1 MAGNNIKGIT
11 VSING
16 DTAPLDKALKGVNK
30 TSTDLQ
36 AQLKQVNYQLKFDP
50 GNTVLLQQKQELL
63 AKSVSGTSEKL
74 KALKTAES
82 QAQAQF
88 AKGDISEKQYQALQR
103 EVIKTESQLKN
114 LEAQAKKSNVALAK
128 ISEVSDKISKGATK
142 VGQTTAPATIA
153 VVALGGAAV
162 KAGSDYIESLNKVD
176 VAFGGSAKGVENFS
190 KTTLD
195 SFGIAAGTA
204 LDMASNYG
212 DMATSMGLPQA
223 AAAKMSEKLVGL
235 GGDLASF
242 KNISI
247 DEANTALES
256 VFTGETESL
265 KKLGIVMTQQ
275 NLQEFAASK
284 GIKTKIADMTQ
295 QELVQLRYNY
305 VMDKT
310 KSAQGD
316 FARTSDG
323 AANSM
328 RVASESAKEASASIG
343 IILAPLVAKAAQ
355 YVANLAKSF
364 SGLSEGTKKTILII
378 LAIVAAI
385 APLAFLIS
393 GIATAVGAVVA
404 VIGFIGAPV
413 AIAIAVIAALVVGFM
428 YLWNN
433 CAGFKAFWI
442 DLWNNIKTITKTVV
456 DALVGFFTVTIPA
469 AWNGLKAFFTGIPA
483 WFSNLWTTVK
493 TGTTNAWNTIKT
505 SISGILNGIKTILST
520 IWTAIVNVVMAILN
534 PFIQGV
540 INIFNSLK
548 GGLTTVFNGLKTFF
562 TGVWNAI
569 KLIFLGPILL
579 ICDLVTG
586 NFGKLKTDAT
596 AIFTGLKA
604 AFVQIWAGIKLVFTG
619 AVTAIAN
626 FLSLIWSGIVNTAKS
641 TWNGFKTFMSGLW
654 NGIKST
660 AVGVWNGL
668 KTSIMSICNGIK
680 SGAISVFN
688 AILNF
693 FRGLPGT
700 LRNLG
705 VNAFNGLKS
714 GVSSVLSGLGGV
726 IKNGFN
732 SGISYIK
739 SLPSQALGWGRDIIQ
754 GITNGI
760 KSAAGAVGNVV
771 KGVAQDIRSFLHFSV
786 PDQGPLVDFESWMP
800 DFMGG
805 LAKGIANSKSLVT
818 NAMKGL
824 STDMSIGMKL
834 APYMGG
840 VGTLNGSNSSVIN
853 NSYGSLLNTDKII
866 INNDMDIKTI
876 ASELSFYIKQ
886 ENTSKGGH

>member
-11 VSING
+11 VEING
-16 DTAPLDKALKGVNK
+16 ETGPLDKALKGVNK

-74 KALKTAES
+74 KSLKTAES

-88 AKGDISEKQYQALQR
+88 AKGDISEKQYQSLQR

-114 LEAQAKKSNVALAK
+114 LEAQAKKSNVAVAK
-128 ISEVSDKISKGATK
+128 ISEASDKISKGAAK

-176 VAFGGSAKGVENFS
+176 VAFGDSAKGVENFT

-223 AAAKMSEKLVGL
+223 AAAAMSEKLVGL

-247 DEANTALES
+247 DEANTALSS

-295 QELVQLRYNY
+295 QEQVQLRYNY

-343 IILAPLVAKAAQ
+343 IILAPVVAKIAQ
-355 YVANLAKSF
+355 YVANLAKEF
-364 SGLSEGTKKTILII
+364 TGLSEGAKKTILVV
-378 LAIVAAI
+378 LAII
-385 APLAFLIS
+385 AVVSPLAFIIS
-393 GIATAVGAVVA
+393 GIATAVSILVG

-413 AIAIAVIAALVVGFM
+413 AIVIAVIAALVVGFM
-428 YLWNN
+428 LLWTH
-433 CAGFKAFWI
+433 CEGFKAFWVG
-442 DLWNNIKTITKTVV
+442 LWTEIKNITVV
-456 DALVGFFTVTIPA
+456 AKDTLVTLFTVAIPH
-469 AWNGLKAFFTGIPA
+469 AWDLLKTFFTGIPA
-483 WFSNLWTTVK
+483 WFSGLWSKTV
-493 TGTTNAWNTIKT
+493 ANT
-505 SISGILNGIKTILST
+505 
-520 IWTAIVNVVMAILN
+520 VVILN
-534 PFIQGV
+534 PFITT
-540 INIFNSLK
+540 IKTIFNSMK
-548 GGLTTVFNGLKTFF
+548 TGLTTIFNGLKLYF
-562 TGVWNAI
+562 TGFWNLI

-586 NFGKLKTDAT
+586 NFGKLRTDAV
-596 AIFTGLKA
+596 AIFNKLKI
-604 AFVQIWAGIKLVFTG
+604 AFGQ
-619 AVTAIAN
+619 
-626 FLSLIWSGIVNTAKS
+626 IWSGIK
-641 TWNGFKTFMSGLW
+641 
-654 NGIKST
+654 GIF
-660 AVGVWNGL
+660 
-668 KTSIMSICNGIK
+668 
-680 SGAISVFN
+680 SGAVQ
-688 AILNF
+688 AIGGVLK
-693 FRGLPGT
+693 
-700 LRNLG
+700 LG
-705 VNAFNGLKS
+705 WNTIVNVAKNIFNGLVSWLSALPGKLRDIGSNMFTSMRNGIS
-714 GVSSVLSGLGGV
+714 GTIGG
-726 IKNGFN
+726 IGSTIRNGFS
-732 SGISYIK
+732 SGIAYIK
-739 SLPSQALGWGRDIIQ
+739 SLPSQAFSWGSDMIQ
-754 GITNGI
+754 GIVRGI
-760 KSAAGAVGNVV
+760 KSAAGAVGAAVR
-771 KGVAQDIRSFLHFSV
+771 GVAQDIRSFLHFSV
-786 PDQGPLVDFESWMP
+786 PDQGPLTDFETYMP
-800 DFMGG
+800 DFMDG
-805 LAKGIANSKSLVT
+805 LAKGIKNSKHLVT
-818 NAMKGL
+818 DAIKGL
-824 STDMSIGMKL
+824 STDMSVGMQLTPAMAGMKN
-834 APYMGG
+834 
-840 VGTLNGSNSSVIN
+840 TSSQATSGNMTN
-853 NSYGSLLNTDKII
+853 NSYGSVLHTDNITIK
-866 INNDMDIKTI
+866 NGMDIKAI
-876 ASELSFYIKQ
+876 AQELAFYVKQ
-886 ENTSKGGH
+886 QNLGGSNK